1 VGFTTQRITLLWH
14 LVVDSYQ
21 QGLTWGVLTSD
32 PPGKSPSEGHRL
44 PPMTTPLQAAR
55 RARGWSQV
63 RAVSELVR
71 LATWKE
77 IHVASAASL
86 KTQLSRW
93 ENGHVTP
100 DYYQALLC
108 EIYKSTP
115 GELGFGIQE
124 LSDGTSKERSP
135 GTALI
140 AKREWTRDDLSSLSV
155 SFDNAISR
163 SVLADIEMLAHE
175 WIAADTP
182 QLIELS
188 AGRRIGDSLVETTE
202 HRVIQL
208 RRADDY
214 MSGRT
219 SRTLVHQELQATTKL
234 LDEATLT
241 EDQTRRLL
249 TATGELAQ
257 LAAWVTA
264 DAGLYR
270 QAASYAEGGILAA
283 HAANNAPLAGN
294 IISTLSY
301 QLANTGN
308 PRQAAML
315 ARTAYAGAR
324 HSATDTTKALLLE
337 RVAWADAKSG
347 DLVSCERALGQVEDN
362 FDHAKPGDDP
372 DWVYWLN
379 REEIDVMAG
388 RCFTELKQPGRAEPL
403 LRNATSG
410 YDNALIRENSLY
422 LSWLAEDYILLN
434 EVELAVQ
441 TATRVLELGSRANS
455 ARTDERLRHLARLL
469 RRYKD
474 VQSAADFLDQ
484 YKNLS
489 PRTPE
494 R

>member
-1 VGFTTQRITLLWH
+1 
-14 LVVDSYQ
+14 
-21 QGLTWGVLTSD
+21 
-32 PPGKSPSEGHRL
+32 
-44 PPMTTPLQAAR
+44 M
-55 RARGWSQV
+55 
-63 RAVSELVR
+63 R
-71 LATWKE
+71 LARWKG
-77 IHVASAASL
+77 IRVASAASL

-100 DYYQALLC
+100 DQYQGLLC
-108 EIYKSTP
+108 ELYKSTP
-115 GELGFGIQE
+115 GELGFGIQD
-124 LSDGTSKERSP
+124 LPNTASKDPSP
-135 GTALI
+135 GTSLI
-140 AKREWTRDDLSSLSV
+140 AKRDWTRDDIRKLSV
-155 SFDNAISR
+155 SFDDAISR
-163 SVLADIEMLAHE
+163 SVLADVEMLAHE
-175 WIAADTP
+175 WIAADAP

-188 AGRRIGDSLVETTE
+188 AGRRIGDSLVETAE
-202 HRVIQL
+202 HRVVQL

-219 SRTLVHQELQATTKL
+219 SHTLVDQELQATTKL
-234 LDEATLT
+234 LNEAALT

-283 HAANNAPLAGN
+283 HAADNAPLAGN

-324 HSATDTTKALLLE
+324 HSATASTKALLMD
-337 RVAWADAKSG
+337 RIAWADAKSG
-347 DLVSCERALGQVEDN
+347 DLVSCECALGQATEN
-362 FDHAKPGDDP
+362 FDHANPEEDP
-372 DWVYWLN
+372 DWTYWLN

-388 RCFTELKQPGRAEPL
+388 RCFTELKQPARAEPL
-403 LRNATSG
+403 LRDATSA
-410 YDNALIRENSLY
+410 YDNALVRENALY

-434 EVELAVQ
+434 EIEFAAE
-441 TATRVLELGSRANS
+441 TATRVLDLASRANS

-469 RRYKD
+469 GHFKD
-474 VQSAADFLDQ
+474 VPYAADFLNQ
-484 YKNLS
+484 YKERSLLG
-489 PRTPE
+489 PR

>member
-1 VGFTTQRITLLWH
+1 MVW
-14 LVVDSYQ
+14 
-21 QGLTWGVLTSD
+21 
-32 PPGKSPSEGHRL
+32 
-44 PPMTTPLQAAR
+44 
-55 RARGWSQV
+55 
-63 RAVSELVR
+63 ELMR
-71 LATWKE
+71 LAERKTVR
-77 IHVASAASL
+77 VASSASL
-86 KTQLSRW
+86 KTQVSRW

-100 DYYQALLC
+100 DYYQKLLC
-108 EIYKSTP
+108 ELFQSTP

-124 LSDGTSKERSP
+124 LPSDSAP
-135 GTALI
+135 GSGLGPTLI
-140 AKREWTRDDLSSLSV
+140 AKREWTRDDLGSLSA
-155 SFDNAISR
+155 SFDAAISR

-175 WIAADTP
+175 WIAADKP
-182 QLIELS
+182 QLIELN

-219 SRTLVHQELQATTKL
+219 SHKLVHQELQATTKL
-234 LDEATLT
+234 LGEATLT

-264 DAGLYR
+264 DAGLYK

-283 HAANNAPLAGN
+283 HAADNAPLAGN

-324 HSATDTTKALLLE
+324 HSATAATKALLLD
-337 RVAWADAKSG
+337 RIAWADAKSG
-347 DLVSCERALGQVEDN
+347 DLISCERALGQVEEN
-362 FDHAKPGDDP
+362 FDHAKPQDDP

-388 RCFTELKQPGRAEPL
+388 RCFTELIQPARAEPL
-403 LRNATSG
+403 LRGATSA
-410 YDNALIRENSLY
+410 YDNALVRENALY
-422 LSWLAEDYILLN
+422 LSWLAEDYILLD
-434 EVELAVQ
+434 EIDLAADV
-441 TATRVLELGSRANS
+441 ATRVLELGSRADS
-455 ARTDERLRHLARLL
+455 ARTDERLRHLARLF

-474 VQSAADFLDQ
+474 VRSAAGFLDQ
-484 YKNLS
+484 YKDLS
-489 PRTPE
+489 LPTPR

>member
-1 VGFTTQRITLLWH
+1 MVW
-14 LVVDSYQ
+14 
-21 QGLTWGVLTSD
+21 
-32 PPGKSPSEGHRL
+32 
-44 PPMTTPLQAAR
+44 
-55 RARGWSQV
+55 
-63 RAVSELVR
+63 ELMR
-71 LATWKE
+71 LAERKKVK
-77 IHVASAASL
+77 ISSATSL

-108 EIYKSTP
+108 ELFQAAP
-115 GELGFGIQE
+115 GELGFGIQD
-124 LSDGTSKERSP
+124 LSSGLARESSP

-140 AKREWTRDDLSSLSV
+140 AKREWTRDDVSSLSV
-155 SFDNAISR
+155 SFDDAISG
-163 SVLADIEMLAHE
+163 SVLADVEMLAHE
-175 WIAADTP
+175 WLAADKP
-182 QLIELS
+182 QLVELN
-188 AGRRIGDSLVETTE
+188 AGRRIGDSLVATTE

-208 RRADDY
+208 RRADDFV
-214 MSGRT
+214 SGRT
-219 SRTLVHQELQATTKL
+219 SHTLVHQELQATTKL
-234 LDEATLT
+234 LDQAALT

-257 LAAWVTA
+257 LSAWVAA
-264 DAGLYR
+264 DAGLYK
-270 QAASYAEGGILAA
+270 QAARYTEGGVLAA
-283 HAANNAPLAGN
+283 HAADNEPLAAN

-308 PRQAAML
+308 PRQAALL

-324 HSATDTTKALLLE
+324 HSATATTKALLLE

-347 DLVSCERALGQVEDN
+347 DLVSCERALGQVEEN
-362 FDHAKPGDDP
+362 FNHSEPEDDP

-388 RCFTELKQPGRAEPL
+388 RCFTELKQPARAEPL
-403 LRNATSG
+403 LRSGTSG

-434 EVELAVQ
+434 EIDLAAEI
-441 TATRVLELGSRANS
+441 ATRVLELGSRADS

-474 VQSAADFLDQ
+474 VQATADFLDQ
-484 YKNLS
+484 YKDLS
-489 PRTPE
+489 LRTA
-494 R
+494 RTTKL

>member
-1 VGFTTQRITLLWH
+1 
-14 LVVDSYQ
+14 
-21 QGLTWGVLTSD
+21 
-32 PPGKSPSEGHRL
+32 
-44 PPMTTPLQAAR
+44 M
-55 RARGWSQV
+55 
-63 RAVSELVR
+63 
-71 LATWKE
+71 
-77 IHVASAASL
+77 
-86 KTQLSRW
+86 
-93 ENGHVTP
+93 
-100 DYYQALLC
+100 LC
-108 EIYKSTP
+108 ELFQSTP

-124 LSDGTSKERSP
+124 LSDGSSKERSP

-140 AKREWTRDDLSSLSV
+140 AKREWTRDDISSLSA

-175 WIAADTP
+175 WLAADKP
-182 QLIELS
+182 QLVELN

-208 RRADDY
+208 RRADDF

-219 SRTLVHQELQATTKL
+219 SHTLVHQELQATTKL
-234 LDEATLT
+234 LDEAALT

-257 LAAWVTA
+257 LAAWVAA
-264 DAGLYR
+264 DAGLYK
-270 QAASYAEGGILAA
+270 QAARYTEGGVLAA
-283 HAANNAPLAGN
+283 HAADNEPLAAN

-324 HSATDTTKALLLE
+324 HSATATTKALLLE

-347 DLVSCERALGQVEDN
+347 DLVSCERALGQVEEN
-362 FDHAKPGDDP
+362 FNHAKPEDDP

-388 RCFTELKQPGRAEPL
+388 RCFTELKQPARAEPL
-403 LRNATSG
+403 LRSATSG

-434 EVELAVQ
+434 EIDLAAEI
-441 TATRVLELGSRANS
+441 ATRVLELGSRANS
-455 ARTDERLRHLARLL
+455 ARTDERLRHLATAIEAL
-469 RRYKD
+469 
-474 VQSAADFLDQ
+474 
-484 YKNLS
+484 
-489 PRTPE
+489 
-494 R
+494 

>member
-1 VGFTTQRITLLWH
+1 
-14 LVVDSYQ
+14 
-21 QGLTWGVLTSD
+21 
-32 PPGKSPSEGHRL
+32 
-44 PPMTTPLQAAR
+44 M
-55 RARGWSQV
+55 
-63 RAVSELVR
+63 VSELMR
-71 LATWKE
+71 LARWKKVD
-77 IHVASAASL
+77 VASAASL

-108 EIYKSTP
+108 ELFQSTP
-115 GELGFGIQE
+115 GELGFGIQN
-124 LSDGTSKERSP
+124 LSSSLARESSP
-135 GTALI
+135 GAALI
-140 AKREWTRDDLSSLSV
+140 AKQEWTRDDISSLSA
-155 SFDNAISR
+155 SFDDAVSG
-163 SVLADIEMLAHE
+163 SALADIEMLAHE
-175 WIAADTP
+175 WIAADKP
-182 QLIELS
+182 QLIELNV
-188 AGRRIGDSLVETTE
+188 GRRIGDSLVETTE

-219 SRTLVHQELQATTKL
+219 SHTLVHQELQATTKL
-234 LDEATLT
+234 LDEAALT
-241 EDQTRRLL
+241 EDQNRRLL

-264 DAGLYR
+264 DAGLYK

-283 HAANNAPLAGN
+283 HAADNAPLAGN

-315 ARTAYAGAR
+315 ALTAYAGAR
-324 HSATDTTKALLLE
+324 HSATATTKALLLE

-347 DLVSCERALGQVEDN
+347 DLISCERAIGQVEEN
-362 FDHAKPGDDP
+362 FDHAKPEDDP
-372 DWVYWLN
+372 NWVYWLN

-388 RCFTELKQPGRAEPL
+388 RCFTELRQPARAEPL

-410 YDNALIRENSLY
+410 YDNTLIRENSLY

-434 EVELAVQ
+434 EIELAAE

-455 ARTDERLRHLARLL
+455 ARTDERVRHLARLL

-474 VQSAADFLDQ
+474 VQAAASFLDQ
-484 YKNLS
+484 YKDLS
-489 PRTPE
+489 LRTAGH
-494 R
+494 RK